1 MTRQLMQENYV
12 GEMKGT
18 LCMCEEVNRRNCRA
32 RPPPSIGLVEF
43 FLLFSAIGLSSFG
56 GGVSVWMHG
65 ALVERRGWLGE
76 SEFSAALAL
85 ARIMPGVNIINL
97 AVLIGHRLMGLAG
110 AVAAVMGLLAG
121 PSLVVIGLAILYR
134 QFAGSIILDTAL
146 HGMAASAAGLLIAMG
161 LKSASR
167 IIRIGLA
174 STGRMAQGVGA
185 IVVLAAMFVL
195 VGVLRFPTVPI
206 VLCLAPCSWALAFS
220 AGRNASMERH
230 RDGG

>member
-1 MTRQLMQENYV
+1 M
-12 GEMKGT
+12 
-18 LCMCEEVNRRNCRA
+18 
-32 RPPPSIGLVEF
+32 
-43 FLLFSAIGLSSFG
+43 LFSKIGLSSFG
-56 GGVSVWMHG
+56 GGVSVWIHR

-134 QFAGSIILDTAL
+134 QLAGLIILDTLL
-146 HGMAASAAGLLIAMG
+146 HGMAASAAGLLIGMG
-161 LKSASR
+161 LKSGSR

-185 IVVLAAMFVL
+185 IVVLAAIFVL
-195 VGVLRFPTVPI
+195 VGVLRLPAVPI
-206 VLCLAPCSWALAFS
+206 VLCLTPCSWALAFF
-220 AGRNASMERH
+220 AGRHPSMERN

>member
-1 MTRQLMQENYV
+1 MQEKYV
-12 GEMKGT
+12 GKMKGT
-18 LCMCEEVNRRNCRA
+18 LCMCEEVNRRSCRA
-32 RPPPSIGLVEF
+32 RPPPNIDLVEF

-56 GGVSVWMHG
+56 GGVSMWVHR

-134 QFAGSIILDTAL
+134 QFAGSIILDTVL
-146 HGMAASAAGLLIAMG
+146 QGMAASAAGLLIAMG

-174 STGRMAQGVGA
+174 STGRMAERVGT
-185 IVVLAAMFVL
+185 IVVLAAMFVS
-195 VGVLRFPTVPI
+195 VGVFHFPTVPM
-206 VLCLAPCSWALAFS
+206 VLCLAPCSWAVAFF
-220 AGRNASMERH
+220 AARNASMERN

>member
-1 MTRQLMQENYV
+1 MQGKCMGHYACATRSTVEAA
-12 GEMKGT
+12 G
-18 LCMCEEVNRRNCRA
+18 A

-43 FLLFSAIGLSSFG
+43 FLLFSKIGLSSFG
-56 GGVSVWMHG
+56 GGVSVWMHR
-65 ALVERRGWLGE
+65 AFVERRGWLSE

-85 ARIMPGVNIINL
+85 ARIMPGVNIVNL
-97 AVLIGHRLMGLAG
+97 AVLIGHRLMGFAG
-110 AVAAVMGLLAG
+110 AVAAVMGFLVG

-146 HGMAASAAGLLIAMG
+146 QGMAASAAGLLLAMG
-161 LKSASR
+161 LKSGSR

-174 STGRMAQGVGA
+174 STGRMAEGVGA
-185 IVVLAAMFVL
+185 IVVLVAMFVS

-206 VLCLAPCSWALAFS
+206 VLCLAPCSWALAFF
-220 AGRNASMERH
+220 AGRNASMERN